1 MGIQNTGGNRTSSP
15 TERDRVLLQAVL
27 EILAEERSAR
37 IEAEDRIRK
46 LVKEHF
52 NPISKRTFCKPSLRI
67 FREFDKI
74 ASLKQLLFA
83 RLKKRLDA

>member
-1 MGIQNTGGNRTSSP
+1 MSIQNTGGNRTSSP

-27 EILAEERSAR
+27 EILAEEHSAR
-37 IEAEDRIRK
+37 IDAADRIRK
-46 LVKEHF
+46 LVAEHF
-52 NPISKRTFCKPSLRI
+52 NPTSKRMFCKPSLRV

-83 RLKKRLDA
+83 RFKIGRNT